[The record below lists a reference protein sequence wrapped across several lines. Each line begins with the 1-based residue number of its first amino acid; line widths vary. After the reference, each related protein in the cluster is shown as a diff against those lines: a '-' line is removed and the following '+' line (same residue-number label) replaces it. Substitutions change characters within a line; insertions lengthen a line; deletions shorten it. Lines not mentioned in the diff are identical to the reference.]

1 MGKISFSSAILFA
14 MENLKLNTYYDVII
28 VGSGPAGLGAAFKL
42 AQNSDNSVLLI
53 EKKKISSGGLRNDC
67 KQNYT
72 FPVGFPLE
80 HWQKEEAE
88 LLLKEVASHLK
99 PKMENRLNIEKYVQR
114 AQKLGVDILAIDQAH
129 VGTDKSAKLIR
140 GLINTLKELNV
151 TVALETE
158 VTKLQKEEKSL
169 ILSNGETIAFKHI
182 ILCPGRADYDWMQE
196 QMDNLDVAYSDNIV
210 DIGIRVEMKEEHYSI
225 VKDYYDPKILFPN
238 KVRTFCTNSGC
249 AHIVREKYKNYY
261 SVNGHSL
268 SKEKKANK
276 LVNFAMLKTIRLT
289 QPVVSGQQFGKILGE
304 MVMQLSGGS
313 VIMQRVGDF
322 RLGQRSKKETFND
335 DLYDFKPTLSNA
347 VAADLSL
354 SMPAKILRD
363 IWDALKKLDSIVP
376 GVLHPSTI
384 LYYPEIKTYS
394 NKPQFINEYFMVKE
408 GYYIIGDGAGTS
420 RGITAAW
427 ASGIRAVNGILK
439 SEKE

>member
-1 MGKISFSSAILFA
+1 MKT
-14 MENLKLNTYYDVII
+14 LKLNSYYDVVI
-28 VGSGPAGLGAAFKL
+28 VGSGPAGLGVAFEL
-42 AQNSDNSVLLI
+42 AEKSSKSILLI

-72 FPVGFPLE
+72 YPVGFPLE
-80 HWQKEEAE
+80 YWQKETAE
-88 LLLKEVASHLK
+88 ILLNEVKTHLK
-99 PKMENRLNIEKYVQR
+99 PKMEKRLNIEKYITR
-114 AQKLGVDILAIDQAH
+114 AEKLNVDILAIDQAH
-129 VGTDKSAKLIR
+129 VGTDKSAKLINN
-140 GLINTLKELNV
+140 LINQLKSLGVNIALEREVKELKPNKKEV
-151 TVALETE
+151 ILASGEIVAFENIVL
-158 VTKLQKEEKSL
+158 
-169 ILSNGETIAFKHI
+169 A
-182 ILCPGRADYDWMQE
+182 PGRADYDWMQE
-196 QMDNLDVAYSDNIV
+196 QMDKIGVHYSDNIV
-210 DIGIRVEMKEEHYSI
+210 DIGIRVETKEDNYPI
-225 VKDYYDPKILFPN
+225 VKEYYDPKILFPN

-249 AHIVREKYKNYY
+249 AHIVREKYKGYY

-268 SKEKKANK
+268 SRDKKPNN

-304 MVMQLSGGS
+304 MVMQLTGGS

-322 RLGQRSKKETFND
+322 RLGSRSKKETFNS
-335 DLYDFKPTLSNA
+335 DLYDFKPTLKSA

-363 IWDALKKLDSIVP
+363 IWSALKKLDSIVP

-394 NKPQFINEYFMVKE
+394 NKPYFINDNFMVKD

-427 ASGIRAVNGILK
+427 ASGIRAAHDILSLTK
-439 SEKE
+439 SVR

>member
-1 MGKISFSSAILFA
+1 
-14 MENLKLNTYYDVII
+14 MENLNLNSHYDVII
-28 VGSGPAGLGAAFKL
+28 VGSGPSGLGAAFKI
-42 AQNSDNSVLLI
+42 AENSNKSVLLI

-72 FPVGFPLE
+72 FPVGFPFE
-80 HWQKEEAE
+80 HWTKEQAHE
-88 LLLKEVASHLK
+88 LLEEVKEHLH
-99 PKMENRLNIEKYVQR
+99 PKMETRLNIDKYVKR
-114 AQKLGVDILAIDQAH
+114 AQKLDVDILAIDQAH
-129 VGTDKSAKLIR
+129 VGTDKSSALIN
-140 GLINTLKELNV
+140 GLIEQLRDLNV

-158 VTKLQKEEKSL
+158 VKELNENKKEL
-169 ILSNGETIAFKHI
+169 TLSDDSIIGFENI
-182 ILCPGRADYDWMQE
+182 ILGPGRADYDWMQT
-196 QMDNLDVAYSDNIV
+196 QMDRIGVEYNDNIV
-210 DIGIRVEMKEEHYSI
+210 DIGIRVETREENYPI
-225 VKDYYDPKILFPN
+225 VKEYYDPKILFPN

-249 AHIVREKYKNYY
+249 AHIVREKYKGYY
-261 SVNGHSL
+261 SVNGHSM
-268 SKEKKANK
+268 SRDKKPNN

-289 QPVVSGQQFGKILGE
+289 EPVVSGQQFGKILGE

-347 VAADLSL
+347 IAGDLSL

-363 IWDALKKLDSIVP
+363 IWSALKKLDSIVP

-394 NKPQFINEYFMVKE
+394 NKPHFLNESFMVKE
-408 GYYIIGDGAGTS
+408 GYYIVGDGAGTS

-427 ASGIRAVNGILK
+427 ASGIRAANNILK
-439 SEKE
+439 S

>member
-1 MGKISFSSAILFA
+1 MKNKTI
-14 MENLKLNTYYDVII
+14 KPYYDVII
-28 VGSGPAGLGAAFKL
+28 VGSGPAGLGAAFKI
-42 AQNSDNSVLLI
+42 AQNSKSSILLL

-80 HWQKEEAE
+80 HWNKEEAQK
-88 LLLKEVASHLK
+88 LLKEVGMHLN
-99 PKMENRLNIEKYVQR
+99 PKIQKRFNIEKYTKR
-114 AQKLGVDILAIDQAH
+114 ASKIGVEILSIDQAH
-129 VGTDKSAKLIR
+129 VGTDKSSQLISSLIQKL
-140 GLINTLKELNV
+140 
-151 TVALETE
+151 VALHVEIALQTE
-158 VTKLQKEEKSL
+158 VKSIQKEKKEIILSDGSTVSFKNL
-169 ILSNGETIAFKHI
+169 ILAV
-182 ILCPGRADYDWMQE
+182 GRADYDWLQK
-196 QMDNLDVAYSDNIV
+196 QMDILGVAYNDNIV
-210 DIGIRVEMKEEHYSI
+210 DIGIRVETKEEHYPI

-249 AHIVREKYKNYY
+249 AHVVREKYKGYY

-268 SKEKKANK
+268 SKENEPNG
-276 LVNFAMLKTIRLT
+276 LVNFALLKTIRLT
-289 QPVVSGQQFGKILGE
+289 EPVVSGQQFGKILGQ

-322 RLGQRSKKETFND
+322 RLGSRSKEETFNS
-335 DLYDFKPTLSNA
+335 DLYDFKPTLKSA

-354 SMPAKILRD
+354 SMPSKILRD
-363 IWDALKKLDSIVP
+363 IWKSLKMLDTIIP

-394 NKPQFINEYFMVKE
+394 NKPKFLDNHFAVKK
-408 GYYIIGDGAGTS
+408 GYYIIGDAAGTS

-427 ASGIRAVNGILK
+427 ASGIRAAKGIL
-439 SEKE
+439 

>member
-1 MGKISFSSAILFA
+1 
-14 MENLKLNTYYDVII
+14 METLNLKSYYDIII

-42 AQNSDNSVLLI
+42 VENSNKSILLI

-72 FPVGFPLE
+72 FPVGFPLDQWDE
-80 HWQKEEAE
+80 VESKE
-88 LLLKEVASHLK
+88 LLEEVKTHLN
-99 PKMENRLNIEKYVQR
+99 PKMEPKQNINTYAKR
-114 AQKLGVDILAIDQAH
+114 AEKLGVNILSIDQAH
-129 VGTDKSAKLIR
+129 VGTDKSVKLIND
-140 GLINTLKELNV
+140 LIDKLKDKGV
-151 TVALETE
+151 IVALETK
-158 VTKLQKEEKSL
+158 VQKLAENKKELTLEC
-169 ILSNGETIAFKHI
+169 GTTIGFEDI
-182 ILCPGRADYDWMQE
+182 ILGVGRADYEWLQV
-196 QMDNLDVAYSDNIV
+196 QMDTLGVEYSDNMV
-210 DIGIRVEMKEEHYSI
+210 DVGIRVELKEENYSI
-225 VKDYYDPKILFPN
+225 VKDYYDPKIIFPN
-238 KVRTFCTNSGC
+238 RVRTFCTNSGS
-249 AHIVREKYKNYY
+249 AHIVREKYNGYY
-261 SVNGHSL
+261 SVNGHAYSR
-268 SKEKKANK
+268 EKKQNR
-276 LVNFAMLKTIRLT
+276 LVNFAMLKTIGLT
-289 QPVVSGQQFGKILGE
+289 EPVVSGQEFGKILGQ

-322 RLGQRSKKETFND
+322 RLGQRSTKESFND

-363 IWDALKKLDSIVP
+363 IWSALKKLDSIVP

-394 NKPQFINEYFMVKE
+394 NKPKFLNKNFMVKE

-427 ASGIRAVNGILK
+427 ASGIRAANGIIK
-439 SEKE
+439 SS

>member
-1 MGKISFSSAILFA
+1 MKT
-14 MENLKLNTYYDVII
+14 EQLKTHYDVII
-28 VGSGPAGLGAAFKL
+28 IGSGPSGLGSAFKL
-42 AQNSDNSVLLI
+42 AENSNKSILLV

-72 FPVGFPLE
+72 FPVGFPLDQ
-80 HWQKEEAE
+80 WKKEEAE
-88 LLLKEVASHLK
+88 ELLEEVKTYLK
-99 PKMENRLNIEKYVQR
+99 PKMEKRFNVDKYINRAEKI
-114 AQKLGVDILAIDQAH
+114 GVDILSIDQSH
-129 VGTDKSAKLIR
+129 VGTDKSAKLIND
-140 GLINTLKELNV
+140 LIDQLRDLGVE
-151 TVALETE
+151 VALETE
-158 VTKLQKEEKSL
+158 VKALSKDIKEIEL
-169 ILSNGETIAFKHI
+169 NNGMTISFEDI
-182 ILCPGRADYDWMQE
+182 IIGIGRADYDWLQE
-196 QMDNLDVAYSDNIV
+196 QMDNLEIQYSDNMV
-210 DIGIRVEMKEEHYSI
+210 DIGIRVEMKEEYYSI

-238 KVRTFCTNSGC
+238 KVRTFCTNSGS
-249 AHIVREKYKNYY
+249 AHIVREKYKGYY
-261 SVNGHSL
+261 SVNGHAY
-268 SKEKKANK
+268 SKEKKENG
-276 LVNFAMLKTIRLT
+276 LVNFAMLKTIGLT
-289 QPVVSGQQFGKILGE
+289 EPVVSGQQFGKILGE

-322 RLGQRSKKETFND
+322 RLGQRSKQETFND

-363 IWDALKKLDSIVP
+363 IWDALKKLDTIVP

-394 NKPQFINEYFMVKE
+394 NKPKFIDKYFMVKE

-427 ASGIRAVNGILK
+427 ASGIRAANGII
-439 SEKE
+439 ST

>member
-1 MGKISFSSAILFA
+1 MKNIIKKSH
-14 MENLKLNTYYDVII
+14 YDVII

-42 AQNSDNSVLLI
+42 AQNSDKSILLI

-80 HWQKEEAE
+80 HWSKEDANR
-88 LLLKEVASHLK
+88 LLEEVKSHLK
-99 PKMENRLNIEKYVQR
+99 PKIEKRYNIDKYATR
-114 AQKLGVDILAIDQAH
+114 AKKIGVEILSIDQSH
-129 VGTDKSAKLIR
+129 VGTDKSSQLISS
-140 GLINTLKELNV
+140 LINKLQALHVE
-151 TVALETE
+151 VALQNEAKE
-158 VTKLQKEEKSL
+158 ILEEKKVL
-169 ILSNGETIAFKHI
+169 ILSNGLKISFETI
-182 ILCPGRADYDWMQE
+182 ILAPGRADYDWLQK
-196 QMDNLDVAYSDNIV
+196 QLDRLQVGYHDNIV
-210 DIGIRVEMKEEHYSI
+210 DIGIRVETKEEHYPI

-249 AHIVREKYKNYY
+249 AHIVREKYKGYY
-261 SVNGHSL
+261 SINGHSL
-268 SKEKKANK
+268 SKENRPNG
-276 LVNFAMLKTIRLT
+276 LVNFALLKTIRLT
-289 QPVVSGQQFGKILGE
+289 EPVVSGQQFGKILGQ

-322 RLGQRSKKETFND
+322 RLGSRSKKETFNS
-335 DLYDFKPTLSNA
+335 DLYDFEPTLKSA

-354 SMPAKILRD
+354 SMPSKILRD
-363 IWDALKKLDSIVP
+363 IWKSLKMLDTIIP

-394 NKPQFINEYFMVKE
+394 NKPKFIDNNFMVKD
-408 GYYIIGDGAGTS
+408 GYYIIGDAAGTS

-427 ASGIRAVNGILK
+427 ASGIRAANGILSK
-439 SEKE
+439 NSP

>member
-1 MGKISFSSAILFA
+1 MEKI
-14 MENLKLNTYYDVII
+14 ELKNHYDVVI
-28 VGSGPAGLGAAFKL
+28 VGSGPAGLGAAFKV
-42 AQNSDNSVLLI
+42 AENSDKSVLLI

-72 FPVGFPLE
+72 YPVGFPLE
-80 HWQKEEAE
+80 YWEKEEADI
-88 LLLKEVASHLK
+88 LLEEVRTHLK
-99 PKMENRLNIEKYVQR
+99 PKMETRLNIDKYVNR
-114 AQKLGVDILAIDQAH
+114 AEKLGVDILAIDQAH
-129 VGTDKSAKLIR
+129 VGTDKSGELIK
-140 GLINTLKELNV
+140 GLIEQLKNLGV
-151 TVALETE
+151 TVALQTE
-158 VTKLQKEEKSL
+158 VSQLDSEKKEFTVLDGKVISFED
-169 ILSNGETIAFKHI
+169 I
-182 ILCPGRADYDWMQE
+182 ILGPGRADYDWMQE
-196 QMDNLDVAYSDNIV
+196 QMDRLGVKYNDNIV
-210 DIGIRVEMKEEHYSI
+210 DIGIRVEMKEENYSI

-249 AHIVREKYKNYY
+249 AHIVKEKYKGYF

-268 SKEKKANK
+268 SKDRKANN
-276 LVNFAMLKTIRLT
+276 LVNFAMLKTIKLT
-289 QPVVSGQQFGKILGE
+289 EPVVSGQQFGKILGE

-322 RLGQRSKKETFND
+322 RLGSRSKKETFNN
-335 DLYDFKPTLSNA
+335 DLYDFKPTLTSA
-347 VAADLSL
+347 VAGDLSL

-363 IWDALKKLDSIVP
+363 IWSALKKLDSIVP

-394 NKPQFINEYFMVKE
+394 NKPEFLNKSFMVKE

-427 ASGIRAVNGILK
+427 ASGIEAAQDILK
-439 SEKE
+439 NNKK

>member
-1 MGKISFSSAILFA
+1 MKDITLNSFYNI
-14 MENLKLNTYYDVII
+14 II
-28 VGSGPAGLGAAFKL
+28 VGSGPAGLGAAFK
-42 AQNSDNSVLLI
+42 AAENSNKSILLI

-72 FPVGFPLE
+72 YPVGFPLE
-80 HWQKEEAE
+80 HWEKKDAD
-88 LLLKEVASHLK
+88 LLLEEVRTHLK
-99 PKMENRLNIEKYVQR
+99 PKMETRLDIDKYLNR

-129 VGTDKSAKLIR
+129 VGTDKSSKLINS
-140 GLINTLKELNV
+140 LIEKLKELGV

-158 VTKLQKEEKSL
+158 VKELVSNKKEL
-169 ILSNGETIAFKHI
+169 ILANDETIAFDDI
-182 ILCPGRADYDWMQE
+182 ILAPGRADYDWMQE
-196 QMDNLDVAYSDNIV
+196 QMDKLDITYSDNIV
-210 DIGIRVEMKEEHYSI
+210 DIGIRVEMKEENYSI

-249 AHIVREKYKNYY
+249 AHIVREKYKGYY

-268 SKEKKANK
+268 SKDKKANG

-289 QPVVSGQQFGKILGE
+289 EPVVSGQQFGKILGE

-322 RLGQRSKKETFND
+322 RLGQRSKKETFNN

-363 IWDALKKLDSIVP
+363 IWSALKKLDSIVP

-394 NKPQFINEYFMVKE
+394 NKPQFINHNFMVKE

-427 ASGIRAVNGILK
+427 ASGIRAVNGIIEESK
-439 SEKE
+439 

>member
-1 MGKISFSSAILFA
+1 
-14 MENLKLNTYYDVII
+14 MENLKLNSYYDVII
-28 VGSGPAGLGAAFKL
+28 VGSGPSGLGAAFKI
-42 AQNSDNSVLLI
+42 AENSKKSVLLI

-72 FPVGFPLE
+72 YPVGFPLE
-80 HWQKEEAE
+80 HWEKDEAQK
-88 LLLKEVASHLK
+88 LLVEVANHLK
-99 PKMENRLNIEKYVQR
+99 PKMETRLNIDKYVNR
-114 AQKLGVDILAIDQAH
+114 AKKLDVDILAIDQAH
-129 VGTDKSAKLIR
+129 VGTDKSSA
-140 GLINTLKELNV
+140 LINSLIEQLKNLGV

-158 VTKLQKEEKSL
+158 VKELHETKKE
-169 ILSNGETIAFKHI
+169 IRLSNDFKIEFNDI
-182 ILCPGRADYDWMQE
+182 ILGPGRADYDWMQA
-196 QMDNLDVAYSDNIV
+196 QMDRIGVKYSDNIV
-210 DIGIRVEMKEEHYSI
+210 DIGIRVEMKEENYPI

-249 AHIVREKYKNYY
+249 AHIVREKYKGYY

-268 SKEKKANK
+268 SRDKKPNN

-347 VAADLSL
+347 IAADLSL

-363 IWDALKKLDSIVP
+363 IWSALKKLDSIVP

-394 NKPQFINEYFMVKE
+394 NKPQFLNKNFMVKE

-427 ASGIRAVNGILK
+427 ASGIKAAKSIL
-439 SEKE
+439 EK

>member
-1 MGKISFSSAILFA
+1 
-14 MENLKLNTYYDVII
+14 MENLKSYYDAII
-28 VGSGPAGLGAAFKL
+28 VGSGPSGLGAAFKL
-42 AQNSDNSVLLI
+42 AENSKLSILLI

-72 FPVGFPLE
+72 YPVGFPFE
-80 HWQKEEAE
+80 HWEKEDADV
-88 LLLKEVASHLK
+88 LLQEVKEHLN
-99 PKMENRLNIEKYVQR
+99 PKMEKRLNIDKYLKR
-114 AQKLGVDILAIDQAH
+114 AQKLDVDILAIDQAH
-129 VGTDKSAKLIR
+129 VGTDKSSA
-140 GLINTLKELNV
+140 LINSLVDKLKQLGV

-158 VTKLQKEEKSL
+158 VKELHENKKEL
-169 ILSNGETIAFKHI
+169 TLANNQI
-182 ILCPGRADYDWMQE
+182 ISFDNIIMGPGRADYDWMQE
-196 QMDNLDVAYSDNIV
+196 QMDRIGVKYADNIV
-210 DIGIRVEMKEEHYSI
+210 DIGIRVELKEENYPI

-249 AHIVREKYKNYY
+249 AHIVREKYKGYY
-261 SVNGHSL
+261 SVNGHSM
-268 SKEKKANK
+268 SREKKPNGI
-276 LVNFAMLKTIRLT
+276 VNFAMLKTIRLT
-289 QPVVSGQQFGKILGE
+289 EPVVSGQQFGRILGE
-304 MVMQLSGGS
+304 MVSQLSGGS

-322 RLGQRSKKETFND
+322 RLGSRSKKETFND

-347 VAADLSL
+347 VAGDLSL

-363 IWDALKKLDSIVP
+363 IWSALKKLDSIVP

-394 NKPQFINEYFMVKE
+394 NKPQFINKNFCVKE

-427 ASGIRAVNGILK
+427 ASGIRAANDILK
-439 SEKE
+439 